1 MDKKRWALSVTL
13 YVLPEIRMSPGVRRL
28 TPSFRLLFSA
38 EVNRVSPLLRLLLSA
53 ELERVSPSL
62 RLLLL
67 FRRSVGGAGESL
79 SLPLQAPLDVPGGS
93 ELKSSRKWGSCSNL
107 TRVRSI
113 SWMVSELK
121 FQFRSGK
128 WWSVL
133 FLCLKA
139 CIMSLFYDTINFVIY
154 KFDKLMSHYEN

>member
-113 SWMVSELK
+113 SWMFSELK

-128 WWSVL
+128 WWISFVLISKSVH
-133 FLCLKA
+133 
-139 CIMSLFYDTINFVIY
+139 YVIILWY
-154 KFDKLMSHYEN
+154 NQFRYLQIW